1 MNGYEDYPVVVTKLS
16 EDSKRLYD
24 TTTVP
29 DLLRGIQNQVK
40 VERDSRIDRNSLS
53 TLPPLLHPIGQAPTD
68 WGPGRRIP
76 YRRKD
81 DYHFADVPGYNAGSV
96 ELEDTMLNQADRLVG
111 LDETSQIS
119 QVRKQFLADKFLQH
133 NADVIKMCF
142 KCFQRFGPEEIFFQ
156 VTGVPDSLQMTKGDP
171 NENFD
176 ITINYDVLNNDPE
189 KQEAKLQQLVNL
201 TQMDASGRINMQGL
215 LDAMVNAIDPV
226 LADAILQPAEDS
238 AEQVQKDVTGDL
250 AKIFAGIEMPARP
263 NGSQVA
269 MQIIEQYVQ
278 QPDIMQRMQ
287 SDEAFGQR
295 MQKYIQQY
303 QFAMQQMQNAQ
314 IGRIGTAPA
323 QMGSVNTQNM
333 QQ

>member
-1 MNGYEDYPVVVTKLS
+1 M
-16 EDSKRLYD
+16 
-24 TTTVP
+24 TT
-29 DLLRGIQNQVK
+29 
-40 VERDSRIDRNSLS
+40 
-53 TLPPLLHPIGQAPTD
+53 
-68 WGPGRRIP
+68 
-76 YRRKD
+76 
-81 DYHFADVPGYNAGSV
+81 
-96 ELEDTMLNQADRLVG
+96 
-111 LDETSQIS
+111 
-119 QVRKQFLADKFLQH
+119 
-133 NADVIKMCF
+133 
-142 KCFQRFGPEEIFFQ
+142 
-156 VTGVPDSLQMTKGDP
+156 GDP

-215 LDAMVNAIDPV
+215 SDAMVNAIDPV

-278 QPDIMQRMQ
+278 QPDIAQRMQ
-287 SDEAFGQR
+287 TDEAFAQR

-314 IGRIGTAPA
+314 IAVSYTHLTLPTNRE
-323 QMGSVNTQNM
+323 V
-333 QQ
+333 

>member
-1 MNGYEDYPVVVTKLS
+1 
-16 EDSKRLYD
+16 
-24 TTTVP
+24 
-29 DLLRGIQNQVK
+29 
-40 VERDSRIDRNSLS
+40 
-53 TLPPLLHPIGQAPTD
+53 
-68 WGPGRRIP
+68 
-76 YRRKD
+76 
-81 DYHFADVPGYNAGSV
+81 
-96 ELEDTMLNQADRLVG
+96 MLNQADRLVG